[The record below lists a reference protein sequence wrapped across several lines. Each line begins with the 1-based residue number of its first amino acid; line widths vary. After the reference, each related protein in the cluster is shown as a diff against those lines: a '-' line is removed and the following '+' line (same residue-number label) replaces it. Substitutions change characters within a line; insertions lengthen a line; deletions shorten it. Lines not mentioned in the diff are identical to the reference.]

1 MKKINRRE
9 VLKKGVTLGIATTG
23 LTGLMRGR
31 AQPKKLRIGFIALTD
46 CAPAV
51 MAHELGLF
59 KKYGLEVEVAK
70 EASWATTRDHLL
82 SGEITAAH
90 CLFGMPFSVYTGI
103 GGPAGRVLP
112 IAMVFNNNGQ
122 AITLSGQDFG
132 GKVGFKDL
140 EGAGKAILAKKKE
153 GKPLTFAM
161 TFPGGTHDLWLRYW
175 LGACGVSPASDVRV
189 IVIPPPQMVANMSVG
204 NMDGFCVGEPWN
216 GVAVRQG
223 IGFTALASQDI
234 WKHHPEKA
242 LVFNN
247 EFFRDNPEE
256 SRALTKAILEAC
268 KWLDNVAN
276 RRTAARVIGQRQYV
290 NADPDVIDAR
300 LQGVYELGGGLGRRN
315 YTDDYMLFHRG
326 GQTNFPRKS
335 HAIWFL
341 AQYRRW
347 GMLKE
352 KPDYEKIAEAILAQ
366 DFYASVAKELKIPLP
381 QDDMQPLGGF
391 IDGVT
396 FDPKDPEGSIKKY
409 KVRQL

>member
-1 MKKINRRE
+1 MDTIGRRD
-9 VLKKGVTLGIATTG
+9 LIKKGLALGIATSG
-23 LTGLMRGR
+23 FARVR
-31 AQPKKLRIGFIALTD
+31 AQSRKLRIGFIALTD
-46 CAPAV
+46 CASVV
-51 MAHELGLF
+51 MARELGLF
-59 KKYGLEVEVAK
+59 KKYGVDVEVVK

-82 SGEITAAH
+82 SGEIVAAH
-90 CLFGMPFSVYTGI
+90 TLFGLPFSVYTGI
-103 GGPAGRVLP
+103 GGPAGRVLR
-112 IAMVFNNNGQ
+112 IAMVLNNNGQ
-122 AITLSGQDFG
+122 AITLSQQDFG
-132 GKVGFKDL
+132 GKVGFRDL
-140 EGAGKAILAKKKE
+140 EGAGKAILAKKRE

-175 LGACGVSPASDVRV
+175 LGACGVNPVSDVRI
-189 IVIPPPQMVANMSVG
+189 IVVPPPQMVANMSVG

-216 GVAVRQG
+216 GVAVQQG
-223 IGFTALASQDI
+223 VGFTALASQDI

-247 EFFRDNPEE
+247 EFFQNNTDEA
-256 SRALTKAILEAC
+256 RAITKAVLEASR
-268 KWLDNVAN
+268 WLDVPAN
-276 RRTAARVIGQRQYV
+276 RRTAAKVIAQRQYV
-290 NADPDVIDAR
+290 NADPGVIEAR
-300 LQGVYELGGGLGRRN
+300 LLGTYELGGGLGRRT

-352 KPDYEKIAEAILAQ
+352 KPDYEGIAETILAQ
-366 DFYASVAKELKIPLP
+366 DFYISVAKELNIPVP
-381 QDDMQPLGGF
+381 NDDMRPLTGF

-409 KVRQL
+409 KVRV